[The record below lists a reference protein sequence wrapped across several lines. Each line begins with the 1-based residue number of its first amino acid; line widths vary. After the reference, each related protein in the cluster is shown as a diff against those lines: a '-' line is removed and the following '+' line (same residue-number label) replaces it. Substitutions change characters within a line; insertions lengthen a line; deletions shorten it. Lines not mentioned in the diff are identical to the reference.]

1 MTSEND
7 CEVCVQQLGI
17 RSSLSAIMGQ
27 VGVWF
32 LFCVWPILGIFVV
45 ARVLIRVCACVRFRL
60 HPPCAT
66 AGGDSVFHVCR
77 VTMGAAVSVHPDAGG
92 DPSLPPQRVRYVP
105 IYIYIWLAVWLSG
118 CLALSFST
126 AILER
131 QCMHATWLCVSFL
144 CRYEMSP
151 GPG

>member
-1 MTSEND
+1 VTSEND

-105 IYIYIWLAVWLSG
+105 IYIYIYIWLAVWLSG
-118 CLALSFST
+118 CLAVCLSAARSLSDN
-126 AILER
+126 A
-131 QCMHATWLCVSFL
+131 CMLHGYVCPSCAAM
-144 CRYEMSP
+144 R
-151 GPG
+151 